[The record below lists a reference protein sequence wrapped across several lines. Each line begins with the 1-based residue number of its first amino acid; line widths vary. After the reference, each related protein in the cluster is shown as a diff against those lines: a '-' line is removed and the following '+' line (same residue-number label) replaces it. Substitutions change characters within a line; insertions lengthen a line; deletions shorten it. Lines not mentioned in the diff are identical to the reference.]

1 MPDCEA
7 EERNMRA
14 LYEIEL
20 MWGSG
25 VTDLGKLKHILTS
38 RDTPKCAGQDT
49 TRLGNTRQLSVKL
62 GS

>member
-25 VTDLGKLKHILTS
+25 LMDLGKLKRILTGRS
-38 RDTPKCAGQDT
+38 GKCAGHDT
-49 TRLGNTRQLSVKL
+49 PTTGNSAQLI
-62 GS
+62 G

>member
-25 VTDLGKLKHILTS
+25 VTDLGKLKHILTG
-38 RDTPKCAGQDT
+38 RDTVKCAGHDMAGF
-49 TRLGNTRQLSVKL
+49 GNTRQLSVKL

>member
-1 MPDCEA
+1 MSTCEA

-25 VTDLGKLKHILTS
+25 VMDLGKIKGILTG
-38 RDTPKCAGQDT
+38 RDTTKCTGHDT
-49 TRLGNTRQLSVKL
+49 PNTAEHLGTSVKI
-62 GS
+62 